1 MANTITTPLMS
12 LVLPIVGTQVGPTWA
27 ANLNSALTLVD
38 SHNHQPGNGPRITTA
53 ALSIDGDLSLGSFN
67 LTFIRAL
74 RLNSQTASLS
84 GAAEARSVYSVAGD
98 LYYSNG
104 SGTPIQ
110 LTAGTGLNAAS
121 LGAIGGDYATSGAS
135 ESYSSI
141 TKTFSFT
148 QSSGV
153 TAKMACGDVSIFENV
168 ASAQSITLKSPSSL
182 AASFNLTLPPAIPSS
197 GNKVLT
203 LDSTGA
209 IASVY
214 DFDNSTLEVASNS
227 MRVKDLGITTA
238 KLNTASV
245 TKAKLFTDVP
255 DGSSMAFD
263 GTGALTVK
271 AGGITQDRMATR
283 STGTTV
289 GIGGVAISA
298 SSGSYTMTGAFADV
312 TNLSI
317 TITTTGRPVVLI
329 LAHDGTAAGLGY
341 GTIFAQNASGNIA
354 DVYLKFLRNSADLI
368 THNMAVS
375 ATGASQVYYSL
386 PSTSITYMDTP
397 AAGTYTYKVQ
407 AILNS
412 GTNGRVLFVKL
423 VAYEI

>member
-182 AASFNLTLPPAIPSS
+182 AASFNLTLPTAIPSS

-227 MRVKDLGITTA
+227 MRVKDLGIITA
-238 KLNTASV
+238 KIGVGAV
-245 TKAKLFTDVP
+245 TKAKLGSDVP
-255 DGSSMAFD
+255 DGSSLAFD
-263 GTGALTVK
+263 GTGALSINT
-271 AGGITQDRMATR
+271 GGVTQAKLAAR

-289 GIGGVAISA
+289 TAGGVAISTSCGA
-298 SSGSYTMTGAFADV
+298 AAITTSYADI
-312 TNLSI
+312 TNLTV
-317 TITTTGRPVVLI
+317 TITTTGRPVQLMLI
-329 LAHDGTAAGLGY
+329 SDSDNSTVPNGILSARHGTSNSAEVD
-341 GTIFAQNASGNIA
+341 F
-354 DVYLKFLRNSADLI
+354 KFLRGATYLAEY
-368 THNMAVS
+368 AVM
-375 ATGASQVYYSL
+375 SQVVGATQLFLYAPMSAFQFL
-386 PSTSITYMDTP
+386 DFPV
-397 AAGTYTYKVQ
+397 AGTYTYKIQGKRV
-407 AILNS
+407 S
-412 GTNGRVLFVKL
+412 GDLATVYNTKL